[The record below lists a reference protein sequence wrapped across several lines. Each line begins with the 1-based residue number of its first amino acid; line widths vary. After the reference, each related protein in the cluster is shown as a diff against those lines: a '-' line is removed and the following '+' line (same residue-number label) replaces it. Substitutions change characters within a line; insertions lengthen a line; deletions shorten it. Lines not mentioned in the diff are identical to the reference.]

1 MKSSDII
8 KTLTRIAED
17 VAPVSNARIAA
28 AIVYK
33 GDIISIGVNSYK
45 TDPLQAKYSKN
56 EHAIYLHAEIA
67 AIKKAKKILTND
79 QLRKSELFI
88 VRRKTNN
95 GVFCD
100 GLAKPCS
107 GCQRAIETYG
117 ISKVHYS
124 K

>member
-8 KTLTRIAED
+8 KALTRIAED